1 MLQQVWC
8 NIARGHVQVSCHDVI
23 LAFSLVHSRLDIVR
37 KWDAFSQCSKPLHV
51 WLLVSYAAM
60 LAFRAAHQAGQCSS
74 TTDSID
80 LGLPHL
86 RRRDASWFFTR
97 VTWFLILPFFA
108 AWTLL
113 RTSWSLSNLDAT
125 LTCLPAGIHSWFIFF
140 WQVLCYVWI
149 ATYSVFVSVTCQYE
163 KSLDAME
170 KDHHR
175 VAETED
181 ALRRWGQVPFLP
193 DCACLK
199 SQGLSRCEIQ
209 SLPRV
214 FFSAV
219 AGKSRPRQDCA
230 ICLMEFQPQDLCR
243 QLPGC
248 GHLFHESCI
257 DLWLLRRGDCPLC
270 KNRIQ

>member
-1 MLQQVWC
+1 MSY
-8 NIARGHVQVSCHDVI
+8 NDMI
-23 LAFSLVHSRLDIVR
+23 LAFSLVHSGVDIVR

-60 LAFRAAHQAGQCSS
+60 LAFRAAHQVGRSSS
-74 TTDSID
+74 TENSTGLD
-80 LGLPHL
+80 LPYL
-86 RRRDASWFFTR
+86 RQQGAPCLFTR
-97 VTWFLILPFFA
+97 ITWFLILPSFT
-108 AWTLL
+108 AWTILG
-113 RTSWSLSNLDAT
+113 TSWWLSVLDAT
-125 LTCLPAGIHSWFIFF
+125 PRCLPVGIYSWFISL

-214 FFSAV
+214 CFSAV
-219 AGKSRPRQDCA
+219 AGKCRPRQDCA

-248 GHLFHESCI
+248 CHLFHESCI